1 MLRSSS
7 LSRAWPCFQ
16 TVLNSKRAVQVNIL
30 IMRAF
35 VQLRELMATH
45 KDLVQKLEELEKKVS
60 AHDERITAIFEA
72 VKELLT
78 PGEPSKRQKIGFQ
91 AGKATES

>member
-16 TVLNSKRAVQVNIL
+16 AFSTVSEQFIVNIL

-60 AHDERITAIFEA
+60 AHDERITAIFKA

-78 PGEPSKRQKIGFQ
+78 PGEPSERQKIGFQ
-91 AGKATES
+91 TGKATES